1 LVLDHGE
8 VKEYDTPL
16 NLVRNPDS
24 FLGALIRKTGKA
36 YADKII
42 ALAEQK

>member
-1 LVLDHGE
+1 VLDHGE

-16 NLVRNPDS
+16 NLVRNPES
-24 FLGALIRKTGKA
+24 FLGSLIRKTGKA

-42 ALAEQK
+42 ALAEKK